1 MFRRMKP
8 PSEFEIER
16 FDMLK
21 LAVIGAQTLLGREL
35 VAALEARE
43 ASVVPLSIGA
53 LTVEE
58 EVGDLVVFAPSRLLL
73 EGLDAVLLAD
83 TPNFELLEGFPGRI
97 LDLRSEPETR
107 IDPMPLAGPW
117 PQGAKSLRGRP
128 ALEQVLAL
136 IPSLLNGVGDVG
148 GTHLRSVAWMGDRGL
163 DGLVEQT
170 LAVLNGEDPDLT
182 KLGYRQAFEVVPVAP
197 VAGKGRLM
205 EIRVPSFHG
214 DLLVLQVRA
223 SDGKALEK
231 KEAPAGVKWVESAP
245 SSRDVAISADLLAH
259 FDVAPDGKAAVLT
272 LGFDPVLWGVLRPTM
287 RVLGLMD

>member
-1 MFRRMKP
+1 
-8 PSEFEIER
+8 
-16 FDMLK
+16 MLK

-35 VAALEARE
+35 VGALEARE
-43 ASVVPLSIGA
+43 ASVLPLSIGA

-73 EGLDAVLLAD
+73 EGLDAVILAD
-83 TPNFELLEGFPGRI
+83 TPDMELLEGFPGRI
-97 LDLRSEPETR
+97 LDLRPEPEGR
-107 IDPMPLAGPW
+107 IEALPLTGPW
-117 PQGAKSLRGRP
+117 PQGVKSLRGRP

-136 IPSLLNGVGDVG
+136 IPSLLEGVGEVA

-182 KLGYRQAFEVVPVAP
+182 KMGYRQAFEVVPVTP
-197 VAGKGRLM
+197 VVGKGRLM

-214 DLLVLQVRA
+214 DLLVLQIRA
-223 SDGKALEK
+223 GEGATLSK
-231 KEAPAGVKWVESAP
+231 KEAPGGVKWVEAAP

-259 FDVAPDGKAAVLT
+259 VDLTSDSKAAVLT

-287 RVLGLMD
+287 RVFGLM

>member
-1 MFRRMKP
+1 
-8 PSEFEIER
+8 
-16 FDMLK
+16 MLK

-35 VAALEARE
+35 VNALEARE
-43 ASVVPLSIGA
+43 ASVLPLSIGA

-73 EGLDAVLLAD
+73 EGLDAVILAD
-83 TPNFELLEGFPGRI
+83 SPDPELLEGFPGRI
-97 LDLRSEPETR
+97 LDLRSEPEAR

-117 PQGAKSLRGRP
+117 PKGVRSLRGRP

-136 IPSLLNGVGDVG
+136 LPSLLDGLGEVG

-170 LAVLNGEDPDLT
+170 LAVLNGEDPDLV
-182 KLGYRQAFEVVPVAP
+182 KLGYRQAFEVVPVTPA
-197 VAGKGRLM
+197 AGKGRLM

-214 DLLVLQVRA
+214 DLLILQLRA
-223 SDGKALEK
+223 AEGKTLVK
-231 KEAPAGVKWVESAP
+231 KAAPVGVAWVEAAP
-245 SSRDVAISADLLAH
+245 SSRDVAISHDLLAYL
-259 FDVAPDGKAAVLT
+259 DLTGGGQAGVLT
-272 LGFDPVLWGVLRPTM
+272 LGFDPVLWGTLRPAM

>member
-1 MFRRMKP
+1 
-8 PSEFEIER
+8 
-16 FDMLK
+16 MLK

-35 VAALEARE
+35 VGALEARD

-58 EVGDLVVFAPSRLLL
+58 EVGDLVVFAPTPLL
-73 EGLDAVLLAD
+73 EGLDAVILAD
-83 TPNFELLEGFPGRI
+83 TPDMALLEGFPGRI
-97 LDLRSEPETR
+97 LDLRSEPEARVT
-107 IDPMPLAGPW
+107 PMPLAGPW
-117 PQGAKSLRGRP
+117 PKGVKSLRGRP

-136 IPSLLNGVGDVG
+136 LPTLLKGLGEVG

-170 LAVLNGEDPDLT
+170 LAVLNGEDPDLA

-197 VAGKGRLM
+197 AAGKGRLL

-214 DLLVLQVRA
+214 DLLVLQIRA
-223 SDGKALEK
+223 AEGQLLAKN
-231 KEAPAGVKWVESAP
+231 EAPAGVSWVDAPP
-245 SSRDVAISADLLAH
+245 SSRDVAVSADLLVH
-259 FDVAPDGKAAVLT
+259 LDVAPDGKAGMLT
-272 LGFDPVLWGVLRPTM
+272 LGFDPVLWGILRPTM